1 MSNQV
6 YSATGCVRCK
16 ILKSFLSS
24 QGIPYEEYDMKAE
37 GKEQF
42 QAFYKNNRKYIY
54 RGEHGVVF
62 PIYTD
67 GQAIKQGMT
76 ATLGYA
82 YGGSQLDGFFSVGSL
97 SKEWVDGIHISDGD
111 ARYSEEFLGVLR
123 YLKKN
128 NLKLQVDTDGRNSE
142 LLKQVLDEKMA
153 DVLVVNVLGPS
164 EMYSQILGQDVK
176 AEEISQSIALAAKV
190 PETRFQ
196 TPVMPFMRDGKA
208 DYVAPGEVADAAKMV
223 EDQTGSKKNKYVI
236 RPVDPQK
243 MNDEK
248 LKELE
253 PLSKTQLFK
262 YRTAARAYQVMAEIE
277 TD

>member
-1 MSNQV
+1 MAESFAQKESGMSNQV

-153 DVLVVNVLGPS
+153 
-164 EMYSQILGQDVK
+164 
-176 AEEISQSIALAAKV
+176 
-190 PETRFQ
+190 
-196 TPVMPFMRDGKA
+196 
-208 DYVAPGEVADAAKMV
+208 
-223 EDQTGSKKNKYVI
+223 
-236 RPVDPQK
+236 
-243 MNDEK
+243 
-248 LKELE
+248 
-253 PLSKTQLFK
+253 
-262 YRTAARAYQVMAEIE
+262 
-277 TD
+277 